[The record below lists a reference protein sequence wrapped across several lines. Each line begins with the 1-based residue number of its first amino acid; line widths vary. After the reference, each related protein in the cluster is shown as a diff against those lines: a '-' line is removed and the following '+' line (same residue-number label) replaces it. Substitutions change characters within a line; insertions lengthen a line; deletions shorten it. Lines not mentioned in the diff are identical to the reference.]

1 MVICA
6 IALFTLIFS
15 GVCFAED
22 QVREQRI
29 PTEAIQL
36 LIDDSTDIISFY
48 KAGMFYHDW
57 RSLYS
62 ILIRDEGRFSQR
74 YPNSKYAK
82 KIKDLIFDFSV
93 IDENWNSYMQN
104 IHPNESKE
112 KILATIG
119 SVEKHR
125 DELAQL
131 LNY

>member
-1 MVICA
+1 MIMCIIV
-6 IALFTLIFS
+6 LFTLIFS
-15 GVCFAED
+15 GICFAED

-36 LIDDSTDIISFY
+36 LIDDSTDIVSFY
-48 KAGMFYHDW
+48 KTGMFYHDW

-62 ILIRDEGRFSQR
+62 ISVRDEGRFSQK

-82 KIKDLIFDFSV
+82 KIKDLILDFSV
-93 IDENWNSYMQN
+93 IDESWNSYMQN

-112 KILATIG
+112 AIRVNIEL
-119 SVEKHR
+119 VEKHR
-125 DELAQL
+125 NELAQL